1 MITKDNYEA
10 FFLDFLE
17 GNLSEKDK
25 KELEVFLK
33 KNPQLEKELKA
44 YDGNLF
50 LKADLD
56 VRFEEKESLKRKKA
70 AIFPLWARYS
80 SVAAVFLLLI
90 TISFELFHT
99 EDLKTNSTI
108 SSPIVQAMKKSVVEN
123 KEIKTEKA
131 ENSKQISHYRRVN
144 KPKAIAKTETKE
156 ATKDTI
162 LETEPKIILSNS
174 MVVYE
179 VDNLIAYKQDE
190 EWDEKD
196 IIEVNNLI
204 AYKDSPAINPLLS
217 PLINNKYV
225 YQLRNNIEDK
235 IEKTQDGF
243 NNALAYIQDNIKFN
257 PFEISITK
265 K

>member
-17 GNLSEKDK
+17 GNISEKDK
-25 KELEVFLK
+25 EELEVFLK
-33 KNPQLEKELKA
+33 NNPQLEEVLKA

-50 LKADLD
+50 LKADLY
-56 VRFEEKESLKRKKA
+56 VRFEEKESLRRKKA
-70 AIFPLWARYS
+70 MIFPLWARYS
-80 SVAAVFLLLI
+80 SVAAVFLLII

-108 SSPIVQAMKKSVVEN
+108 SSPIAKVMKKSVVEN
-123 KEIKTEKA
+123 EEIKTEKV
-131 ENSKQISHYRRVN
+131 ENSKQISHNVRIN
-144 KPKAIAKTETKE
+144 KPKAIAKTESKE
-156 ATKDTI
+156 ETKDTI

-174 MVVYE
+174 LVVYE
-179 VDNLIAYKQDE
+179 VDNLIAYKQDD

-196 IIEVNNLI
+196 VIEVNNLI
-204 AYKDSPAINPLLS
+204 VYKDSPNINPLLS

-225 YQLRNNIEDK
+225 YKFRNSIENK

-257 PFEISITK
+257 PFEISITRK
-265 K
+265 